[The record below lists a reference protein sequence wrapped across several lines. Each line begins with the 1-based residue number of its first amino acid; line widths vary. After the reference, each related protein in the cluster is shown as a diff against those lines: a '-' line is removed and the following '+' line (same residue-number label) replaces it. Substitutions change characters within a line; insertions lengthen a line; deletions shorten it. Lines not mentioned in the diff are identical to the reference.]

1 MPQEERT
8 DTRDRLL
15 ESACETFAEKGYYHA
30 TVADICE
37 RAGANIAAV
46 NYYFRSKEG
55 LYVEA
60 WRQLFARSLEV
71 HPPDGGTAPDAAAE
85 DRFRSRIFALMRRV
99 ADPKSREVDVIHKE
113 MANPTGL
120 LTEAMREVI
129 EPVQQGFAADVR
141 DLLGEAASERLVLLC
156 QRSVMTQCVHFT
168 LRERYHRMGTA
179 AGWKPGPPPLG
190 LDIDAIAE
198 HVFRFSLAAIRELR
212 RQVESGDLDEGE

>member
-1 MPQEERT
+1 MPENEQT
-8 DTRDRLL
+8 STRDRIL
-15 ESACETFAEKGYYHA
+15 ESACQTFADKGYYHA
-30 TVADICE
+30 TVADICQ

-55 LYVEA
+55 LYVET
-60 WRQLFARSLEV
+60 WRQAFGRSLEV
-71 HPPDGGTAPDAAAE
+71 HPPDGGTPPAAPAE
-85 DRFRSRIFALMRRV
+85 DRFRGRIFALMRRV
-99 ADPKSREVDVIHKE
+99 ADPNSREVDIIHKE
-113 MANPTGL
+113 IVNPTGL
-120 LTEAMREVI
+120 LADVMREVI
-129 EPVQQGFAADVR
+129 EPVQRGFAADVR
-141 DLLGEAASERLVLLC
+141 ELLGEAVSERLVLLC

-212 RQVESGDLDEGE
+212 RQVEGGELDDGE

>member
-1 MPQEERT
+1 MEEKQAN
-8 DTRDRLL
+8 TRDRLL
-15 ESACETFAEKGYYHA
+15 ESACQTFAEKGYYHA
-30 TVADICE
+30 TVAEICE

-60 WRQLFARSLEV
+60 WRQSFARSLAV
-71 HPPDGGTAPDAAAE
+71 HPPAGDTPPDAPAE

-99 ADPKSREVDVIHKE
+99 ADPDSREVDIIHKE

-120 LTEAMREVI
+120 LSDVMREVV

-141 DLLGEAASERLVLLC
+141 HLLGEAASERLALLC
-156 QRSVMTQCVHFT
+156 QRSVMTQCIHFT
-168 LRERYHRMGTA
+168 LRERHYRTGTA

-190 LDIDAIAE
+190 LDIDVIAE
-198 HVFRFSLAAIRELR
+198 HVFRFNLAAIRELR
-212 RQVESGDLDEGE
+212 RQVESGEPDGGE

>member
-1 MPQEERT
+1 MPHREQAN
-8 DTRDRLL
+8 TRDRLL

-46 NYYFRSKEG
+46 NYYFRSKEA

-60 WRQLFARSLEV
+60 WRQAFARSLAV
-71 HPPDGGTAPDAAAE
+71 HPPDGGTPPDAPPE

-99 ADPKSREVDVIHKE
+99 ADPESREVDIIHKE

-120 LTEAMREVI
+120 LTEAMLEVI
-129 EPVQQGFAADVR
+129 EPVRQGFASDVR
-141 DLLGEAASERLVLLC
+141 DLLGEAASERLIMLC

-168 LRERYHRMGTA
+168 LRERFHRMGAA

-190 LDIDAIAE
+190 LDVDAIAE

-212 RQVESGDLDEGE
+212 RQLESGELTRGE